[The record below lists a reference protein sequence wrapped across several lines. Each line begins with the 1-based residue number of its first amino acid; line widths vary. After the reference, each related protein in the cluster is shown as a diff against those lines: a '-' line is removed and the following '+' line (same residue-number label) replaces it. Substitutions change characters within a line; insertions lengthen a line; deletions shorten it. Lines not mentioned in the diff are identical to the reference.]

1 MLQEDQ
7 GTGARRRGISQD
19 WEIPFTE
26 EIIEHVENPG
36 GAAGKESACQCR
48 RHKRHGFDPWV
59 RKIPWRG
66 AWHPTPVFLPGESH
80 GQRNLVG
87 CSPRGRKRD
96 RHD

>member
-36 GAAGKESACQCR
+36 GAAGKESACQR
-48 RHKRHGFDPWV
+48 RRCKGLEFNPRVG
-59 RKIPWRG
+59 KIP
-66 AWHPTPVFLPGESH
+66 
-80 GQRNLVG
+80 
-87 CSPRGRKRD
+87 
-96 RHD
+96 